1 MPPGHM
7 ARRHNF
13 ILLYTAC
20 LHSVCICCGDHETR
34 FSLPSPFAPRSSR
47 ELTIIRHFFVGASN
61 LKPRGHQSSR
71 GVLVEATGFEPTT
84 SASRTLRAT
93 NCATPRNFLFPAA
106 RDGSTVQTVINCPLS
121 FRETKTLYQTR
132 KRMSTLFAGKRET
145 IFKSIF
151 IRPQGKRETSS
162 PFSPRPG
169 KMLRRAYTHN

>member
-47 ELTIIRHFFVGASN
+47 EPTIIRHFFVGASN
-61 LKPRGHQSSR
+61 LKSRGHQSSR

-151 IRPQGKRETSS
+151 IRPQGKRETVV
-162 PFSPRPG
+162 PLFPTPG
-169 KMLRRAYTHN
+169 

>member
-34 FSLPSPFAPRSSR
+34 FSLLSLFASRSSR
-47 ELTIIRHFFVGASN
+47 EPTIIRHFFVVASN
-61 LKPRGHQSSR
+61 LKPRGLQSSR
-71 GVLVEATGFEPTT
+71 GVWSRRRGSNPRPQRPERCALPT
-84 SASRTLRAT
+84 ALRLEI
-93 NCATPRNFLFPAA
+93 FLFPAA
-106 RDGSTVQTVINCPLS
+106 GDGSTVQTVINCPRS

-132 KRMSTLFAGKRET
+132 KRMSTLFTGKRET

-151 IRPQGKRETSS
+151 IRPQGKRETVV
-162 PFSPRPG
+162 PLFPTPG
-169 KMLRRAYTHN
+169 